1 MIAAIARNQGFSEDQ
16 LIDMEDGD
24 DEEEEDCSE
33 VDLVENKRVGTGEVE
48 GARENED
55 RDNDATGP
63 NDDKSS
69 SAPSL
74 PKDEKSLIATLTE
87 INEEAVSAFNQD
99 DIEIAYATL
108 KKGENIL
115 EASSDLLES
124 AIDRNTVIVIL
135 YNLAC
140 CC

>member
-33 VDLVENKRVGTGEVE
+33 VDLVENKRVGTSEVE

-99 DIEIAYATL
+99 DI
-108 KKGENIL
+108 
-115 EASSDLLES
+115 
-124 AIDRNTVIVIL
+124 
-135 YNLAC
+135 
-140 CC
+140 